1 MLRKILLLT
10 LVLMVPVLATAQN
23 STKAKALLEEVY
35 NKVKGYN
42 NIYVDFKYSLEN
54 TEANTKSETR
64 GNATLQG
71 NKYLVDL
78 FGSKQMFDGK
88 KVYTVVP
95 DNEEVIIEDKS
106 EDENT
111 ITPSKMLTFYREGHT
126 YQWDIL
132 QNVKGRKIQYV
143 KLIPMDTNSQ
153 IKSILLGIDAE
164 TKHIYKLI
172 ETGKNGTKTTISV
185 NSFKTNQALSNTLFT
200 FNAKK
205 YEDEGYYIIRN

>member
-10 LVLMVPVLATAQN
+10 LVLLVPVMGTAQN

-164 TKHIYKLI
+164 TKHIY
-172 ETGKNGTKTTISV
+172 
-185 NSFKTNQALSNTLFT
+185 
-200 FNAKK
+200 
-205 YEDEGYYIIRN
+205 